1 MLMMIDDMKAIHD
14 SLIVYFHVELCFCS
28 SFIFSNP
35 LCDLVHVTFSLWAAV
50 SSLANGG
57 KIYFTDLYKH

>member
-35 LCDLVHVTFSLWAAV
+35 LCDLAHVTFSL
-50 SSLANGG
+50 
-57 KIYFTDLYKH
+57 

>member
-1 MLMMIDDMKAIHD
+1 MLMMIDDMKSIYD
-14 SLIVYFHVELCFCS
+14 SLIVYFHVELCSCS

-35 LCDLVHVTFSLWAAV
+35 LVHVMFSLWAAV